1 MLVVQDMTK
10 KINTCLKWSFINA
23 ELVRY
28 ISYILW
34 IIITQ
39 SSTILE
45 QIAVMNKL
53 HELKKIDIKVIVI
66 TKIKQLLF
74 NLIKPNWWISNSSVK
89 VLLFNLIKPNW
100 WISNSSVKFYLCL
113 QNKLTFRI
121 GRISLCVYESFHL
134 SKIPTARGRF
144 LCFNDRFL
152 LHMKITLT
160 SLWKPLLPN
169 DLIQNSENLT
179 QLCHLKKGKYAP
191 S

>member
-1 MLVVQDMTK
+1 MTK

-39 SSTILE
+39 SPTILE
-45 QIAVMNKL
+45 QIAVINKL
-53 HELKKIDIKVIVI
+53 HELKQIDIKVIVI

-89 VLLFNLIKPNW
+89 V
-100 WISNSSVKFYLCL
+100 YLCL
-113 QNKLTFRI
+113 QNKLTCRI

-179 QLCHLKKGKYAP
+179 QLNHLNFQRRL
-191 S
+191 